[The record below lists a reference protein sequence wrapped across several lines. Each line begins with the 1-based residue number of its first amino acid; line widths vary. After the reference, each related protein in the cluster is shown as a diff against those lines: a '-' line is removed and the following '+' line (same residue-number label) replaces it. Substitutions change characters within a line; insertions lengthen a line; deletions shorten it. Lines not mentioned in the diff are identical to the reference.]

1 MKSWWIKPWYHL
13 VNQRSIFAFSCNHY
27 EASTLSTHFPEVFG
41 ILEGSFL
48 SLFLSFFF
56 MISNLQKSCRNSTG
70 YSYYTPYL
78 NSPIIYIFLHLFY
91 YSMNGFICV
100 YHILCSVAQSRL
112 TLCDPMD
119 CTWPGSSVHED
130 SPDKN
135 TGVGCHALLQ
145 GIFPTQGM
153 NPDLPHCRRI
163 LYCLSYQRSPRI
175 LGWVAHS
182 FFRGSSWSKNWT
194 RGLLHCR
201 RLFTN
206 WVTRIFLGELK
217 RNFPHLLRSSLF
229 PNSLEVTC
237 CCLVAKSCLI
247 ILWTHGL

>member
-48 SLFLSFFF
+48 SLSLSFFF

-91 YSMNGFICV
+91 YSMNWFICV
-100 YHILCSVAQSRL
+100 YHILCSVAQSRP

-135 TGVGCHALLQ
+135 TGVGCHTLLY
-145 GIFPTQGM
+145 
-153 NPDLPHCRRI
+153 RI
-163 LYCLSYQRSPRI
+163 YMYILFVFWNTASKLDIVPNYSLNQHVFTENKVLFSYAIEWLSK
-175 LGWVAHS
+175 LG
-182 FFRGSSWSKNWT
+182 
-194 RGLLHCR
+194 
-201 RLFTN
+201 
-206 WVTRIFLGELK
+206 
-217 RNFPHLLRSSLF
+217 SL
-229 PNSLEVTC
+229 
-237 CCLVAKSCLI
+237 
-247 ILWTHGL
+247 THTITI